1 MLADPSGAI
10 APGITDAM
18 FARLAADCG
27 YPVIHLS
34 GNAIHKSFCS
44 ETDNRS
50 EKTMRGRARS
60 CSSVFL
66 SILGLIFLASNGEAA
81 TAEESLANLN
91 HLPPADRQANLVK
104 QATQSVTAV

>member
-60 CSSVFL
+60 CSLVFL
-66 SILGLIFLASNGEAA
+66 SILGLIFVASTGEAA
-81 TAEESLANLN
+81 TGVETVAKLN
-91 HLPPADRQANLVK
+91 HLLPADLQLNV
-104 QATQSVTAV
+104 V